1 MISGKKLKQ
10 IRLFRKL
17 TQKELA
23 IMSGLTDAAIR
34 NYELGNRSPNK
45 EQLRKIADALNCDI
59 SALIDHEPN
68 SIFEI
73 MHIIFDYEKEMKFRP
88 LAGNGEPTAL
98 LSHNPHFDDFLVEWD
113 EMRKKHYNGEI
124 TDEEF
129 EDWKLSFP
137 KKSRFLKKNR

>member
-59 SALIDHEPN
+59 SALINHEPN

-98 LSHNPHFDDFLVEWD
+98 LSHSPHFDDFLIEWD
-113 EMRKKHYNGEI
+113 EMRKKHYNREI
-124 TDEEF
+124 SDEEF

-137 KKSRFLKKNR
+137 KKSRFLKKHR